1 MIIFKAKG
9 IFATFIM
16 QAYHLIGIMSGT
28 SLDGI
33 DLCYSEFIQSERIT
47 HRIIHTKTISYSEG
61 LQDRLNEAHQSSSPE
76 LIRLDADLGRL
87 MGSSV
92 NEFIH
97 EFDIKK
103 VDAIA
108 SHGHT
113 VFHEPQQGYSTQI
126 GNPAHIYA
134 STGIKTIADFR
145 SVDVALQGQGAPLV
159 PLGDDLLFNEFS
171 YCLNLGGIA
180 NLSHRKSRTRIGFDV
195 SICNMALN
203 HLANKIGEP
212 FDMGGNMAESGTIC
226 LEMLD
231 EMNDFPFLAKAPPKS
246 LGKEQFLEFYLPI
259 LNKFEISIPD
269 ALATVVE
276 HIALQISNYLN
287 DGTCL
292 VSGGGAHNHFLLNR
306 LQSKTNCELIVPD
319 DDTINFKEALIFGLL
334 GFLRL
339 THQPN
344 SMSVVTGASQDSIGG
359 CIYG

>member
-16 QAYHLIGIMSGT
+16 QAYHLIGVMSGT

-33 DLCYSEFIQSERIT
+33 DLCYSEFIETEKIT
-47 HRIIHTKTISYSEG
+47 YRIIHSKTISYSDEIK
-61 LQDRLNEAHQSSSPE
+61 DRLANAHQSTSLE

-87 MGSSV
+87 IGSSV
-92 NEFIH
+92 NDFIH

-134 STGIKTIADFR
+134 TTGIKTIADFR
-145 SVDVALQGQGAPLV
+145 SVDVALHGQGAPLV
-159 PLGDDLLFNEFS
+159 PIGDDLLFNEFS

-180 NLSHRKSRTRIGFDV
+180 NLSHHQSGKRIGYDI

-203 HLANKIGEP
+203 HLALKAGKP
-212 FDMGGNMAESGTIC
+212 FDVDGNMAESGTVC
-226 LEMLD
+226 LVMLD
-231 EMNDFPFLAKAPPKS
+231 EMNDFQFLEKAPPKS
-246 LGKEQFLEFYLPI
+246 LGIEQFLEFYMPI
-259 LNKFEISIPD
+259 LMKFEISVPD
-269 ALATVVE
+269 ALATLVE
-276 HIALQISNYLN
+276 HIALQISNCLN
-287 DGTCL
+287 GGTCL
-292 VSGGGAHNHFLLNR
+292 ISGGGAHNRFLMDR
-306 LQSKTNCELIVPD
+306 LRSKTNCELILPD
-319 DDTINFKEALIFGLL
+319 NDTINFKEALIFGLL

-339 THQPN
+339 THQAN
-344 SMSVVTGASQDSIGG
+344 SLSSVTGASRDSIGG